1 MSHPVHPIL
10 VHFPIAFW
18 SFATLGDLLS
28 LKYGEPLLEIT
39 GACLILG
46 TIMALV
52 AMGGGLFDLLKIK
65 SDSPAMKVLNLNII
79 FVVITWSLYAA
90 SLFLRIEEKT
100 LMQPGTL
107 EIVLSVAGFL
117 CLGVTGFLG
126 GRLVYEYGVGVDNK
140 SCD

>member
-18 SFATLGDLLS
+18 SFATFGDLLS
-28 LKYGEPLLEIT
+28 LKYGERLLEIT
-39 GACLILG
+39 GTCLVLG
-46 TIMALV
+46 TLMALV

-65 SDSPAMKVLNLNII
+65 SDSPAMKVLNLHIV

-100 LMQPGTL
+100 LMQAGTL
-107 EIVLSVAGFL
+107 EVVLSVAGFL
-117 CLGVTGFLG
+117 SLGITGFLG
-126 GRLVYEYGVGVDNK
+126 GRLVYEYGVGVK
-140 SCD
+140 QTH

>member
-28 LKYGEPLLEIT
+28 LKYGERLSEIT

-46 TIMALV
+46 TLMALV

-65 SDSPAMKVLNLNII
+65 SDSPAMKVLNQHIV
-79 FVVITWSLYAA
+79 FVLITWSLYAS

-100 LMQPGTL
+100 LIQAGIL
-107 EIVLSVAGFL
+107 EVGLSVAGFICL
-117 CLGVTGFLG
+117 CVTGLLG
-126 GRLVYEYGVGVDNK
+126 GRLVYEYGVGVEND
-140 SCD
+140 

>member
-1 MSHPVHPIL
+1 MSHPIHPIL

-28 LKYGEPLLEIT
+28 LKYGERLSEIT

-46 TIMALV
+46 ILMALV
-52 AMGGGLFDLLKIK
+52 AMGGGLFDLLKVK
-65 SDSPAMKVLNLNII
+65 SDSPAMKVLNLHIV
-79 FVVITWSLYAA
+79 FVVITWGLYAS

-100 LMQPGTL
+100 LVQAGVL
-107 EIVLSVAGFL
+107 EVGLSVAGFICL
-117 CLGVTGFLG
+117 CVTGFLG

-140 SCD
+140 FCD